1 MFRVPV
7 ITSDLELIEQIQTA
21 SYSLSNSLQPV
32 FISGVEP
39 VLEYLKYEL
48 PEMKILD
55 FCSEGPCKDA
65 AIAILEAIKEDPWL
79 HYGGL
84 IVIHSIESDKELAEH
99 LHESNI
105 IAVIHKREF
114 KANCERL
121 LRILAH
127 NKQFLFQR
135 GMQQHLL
142 RTISGTFVIDN
153 DPLDIVVYTNLVTNY
168 LYNANLVNR
177 DDREKLHVALQ
188 ELLVNAIE
196 HGNCKISFEEKTA
209 WLEKGKNA
217 MDLIREKN
225 KDPAIAAK
233 KVRLS
238 YTISPEQSTFTIADE
253 GDGFDWR
260 SRLSSKPSIGL
271 HGMGIR
277 MAGVYVQNL
286 TYNDKGNEV
295 SFAVVHQK
303 DASNMVPRIFSDQE
317 EIHFKAKEIVV
328 REGDTSDY
336 LYYIVSGRYLVFSG
350 NRCVSYLTPDDM
362 FIGEM
367 SFLLSNQRTATVV
380 AKDGGTC
387 IKVSKQ
393 DFVDLIK
400 RNPHYG
406 IFLARL
412 LAQRLTRLNARTV
425 KLNAEYMKL
434 KQELEQL
441 KANSAQEPVESFEPP
456 ETSV

>member
-55 FCSEGPCKDA
+55 FYSEGPCKDA

-114 KANCERL
+114 KTNCERL

-177 DDREKLHVALQ
+177 DDRDKLHVALQ

-295 SFAVVHQK
+295 SFTVVHQK

-387 IKVSKQ
+387 IRVSKQ

>member
-7 ITSDLELIEQIQTA
+7 ITTDLDLIELIQNI
-21 SYSLSNSLQPV
+21 SYSLNNSLQPV
-32 FISGVEP
+32 FLSGVEP
-39 VLEYLKYEL
+39 VLEYFKYEL

-55 FCSEGPCKDA
+55 FSGDGPCKKD

-79 HYGGL
+79 HYGGI
-84 IVIHSIESDKELAEH
+84 IVIHQSESDKELAEH
-99 LHESNI
+99 LHESNV
-105 IAVIHKREF
+105 IAVVHRKEF
-114 KANCERL
+114 ENNCERL

-142 RTISGTFVIDN
+142 RTISGTFIIDN

-168 LYNANLVNR
+168 LYNSNLVNR
-177 DDREKLHVALQ
+177 EDREKLHIALQ

-225 KDPAIAAK
+225 KNPVVAAK
-233 KVRLS
+233 KVKFS
-238 YTISPEQSTFTIADE
+238 YTISPDKSTFTIADE
-253 GDGFDWR
+253 GDGFDWQ
-260 SRLSSKPSIGL
+260 SRLSTKPSIGL

-277 MAGVYVQNL
+277 MARVYIQDL
-286 TYNDKGNEV
+286 KYNNKGNEV
-295 SFAVVHQK
+295 SFSVVHQK
-303 DASNMVPRIFSDQE
+303 DSSNMVPRIFSDQE
-317 EIHFKAKEIVV
+317 EVNFKAKEIVV

-367 SFLLSNQRTATVV
+367 SFLLSNQRTATVL

-393 DFVDLIK
+393 DFMDLIK

-425 KLNAEYMKL
+425 RLNAEYIKI
-434 KQELEQL
+434 KTELEQIKSKGITTL
-441 KANSAQEPVESFEPP
+441 DEPSGLR